1 MTYEAFQSA
10 LECAT
15 LAALVSVAAASG
27 VCVLAVF
34 LTPVVRWVKRHCIDA
49 LLVAPFVVC
58 LVYVGATKHGSVSFP
73 YTDPERRYLYD
84 AGSYVTNDYAH
95 VAFRTLLVPT
105 TATIY
110 AYSRPGGSTN
120 DADWVQRMADP
131 LAALSVADG
140 VYSRDIYFEGAETN
154 DVQVFTDW
162 TPGPAAHTNGIA
174 EIQWRK
180 GFLDPASAA
189 AIPWRTGIY
198 VEGKRVAPDPAMTNG
213 LPASSSLQLT
223 PNTQNEEN
231 DE

>member
-1 MTYEAFQSA
+1 MTYETFQSA

-15 LAALVSVAAASG
+15 LAALVTVAAASG

-58 LVYVGATKHGSVSFP
+58 LVYVGATKHGNGSVSFP

-95 VAFRTLLVPT
+95 IAFRKLLVPQS
-105 TATIY
+105 ATIY
-110 AYSRPGGSTN
+110 AYSRPVGSTN

-131 LAALSVADG
+131 LAALYVVDG
-140 VYSRDIYFEGAETN
+140 VYLRDIYFEGALTN

-180 GFLDPASAA
+180 GFLDPSNAA
-189 AIPWRTGIY
+189 VVPWRTGIY
-198 VEGKRVAPDPAMTNG
+198 IEGIRVAPSPAITNDTTEVE
-213 LPASSSLQLT
+213 P
-223 PNTQNEEN
+223 
-231 DE
+231 